1 MYFKGANGK
10 DVPNFVGLV
19 LGTTVAIL
27 VNRPEPCEQIFQT
40 KNKYFDKHPR
50 SARIGKK
57 LLGNS
62 ILFAKSDVVWQR
74 KRKALSAAL
83 YKEKVKQML
92 EMIKNVTMDVIEN
105 EWMEAKDQTIDIVTA
120 ASKIFFKVTLQGF
133 LAVKTLMSKCN
144 KRLME
149 SRPWFP
155 LVKLS
160 LNFKNKSVRD
170 NSNLI

>member
-1 MYFKGANGK
+1 MKQLAQALTKQKVPGASCGSHFNDFAEDMYFKGANGK

-27 VNRPEPCEQIFQT
+27 VNRPEPCEQIFQS

-62 ILFAKSDVVWQR
+62 ILFAKSDVAWQR

-105 EWMEAKDQTIDIVTA
+105 EWMEAKDQTIDMVTA

-133 LAVKTLMSKCN
+133 FGGENSDVK
-144 KRLME
+144 
-149 SRPWFP
+149 
-155 LVKLS
+155 V
-160 LNFKNKSVRD
+160 
-170 NSNLI
+170 